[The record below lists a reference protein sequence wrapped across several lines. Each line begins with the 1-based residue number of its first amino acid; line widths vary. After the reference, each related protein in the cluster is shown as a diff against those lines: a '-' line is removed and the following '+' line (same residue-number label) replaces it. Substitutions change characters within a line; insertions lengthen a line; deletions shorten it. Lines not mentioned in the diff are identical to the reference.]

1 MLTIFID
8 ADGCPVKD
16 EVYRV
21 AQRYQLQVRVVANR
35 LFEVPG
41 SRRIEAV
48 LVENRPDAADHWI
61 AEHVESDDIVV
72 TADIPLAASCL
83 EKKAR
88 VLGPKG
94 REFTTDSIGEAL
106 AMRELTSNLRDQG
119 IMTRGP
125 PPFAPKDRSRFLSR
139 LDEIVNAIRR
149 QAPPDG

>member
-21 AQRYQLQVRVVANR
+21 ALRYGLTVRVVANTPIA
-35 LFEVPG
+35 VPR
-41 SRRIEAV
+41 SKRIETV
-48 LVENRPDAADHWI
+48 VVKNTPDAADFWI
-61 AEHVESDDIVV
+61 AEHVEPDDIVV

-88 VLGPKG
+88 VVGPKG
-94 REFTTDSIGEAL
+94 REFTGDSIGEAL
-106 AMRELTSNLRDQG
+106 AMRELTGHLRDMG
-119 IMTRGP
+119 IMTGGP
-125 PPFAPKDRSRFLSR
+125 APFASKDRSRFLSR

-149 QAPPDG
+149 QAGVAG